1 MGLFEMSGLSGLP
14 ELSGLSEPSG
24 PSELSRPDVS
34 WAAVDACTLPTVER
48 PLRAAE
54 FDALF
59 EESVEEVVR
68 VDATHLV
75 VRLAGGPEVAA
86 QASALAAKET
96 ACCSF
101 FTFRVVQETEGE
113 AGTGPAEQVGNGA
126 VGRVRLEV
134 DVPPERA
141 QVLSGL
147 AARAEASLG
156 RPVP

>member
-1 MGLFEMSGLSGLP
+1 MGLVEMSGLSGLP
-14 ELSGLSEPSG
+14 EVSER
-24 PSELSRPDVS
+24 SELSRSDLS
-34 WAAVDACTLPTVER
+34 WAAGDACTLPTVER

-59 EESVEEVVR
+59 EASVEEVVR

-101 FTFRVVQETEGE
+101 FTFRVVEETQGE
-113 AGTGPAEQVGNGA
+113 AGTRPGEQAGNGTS
-126 VGRVRLEV
+126 GRVRLEV
-134 DVPPERA
+134 EVPPERA
-141 QVLSGL
+141 PVLSGL

-156 RPVP
+156 RLAP

>member
-1 MGLFEMSGLSGLP
+1 MELVEMSGLSGLP
-14 ELSGLSEPSG
+14 ESPRLSD
-24 PSELSRPDVS
+24 LSRSESS

-48 PLRAAE
+48 PVRAAE

-59 EESVEEVVR
+59 EQFVEEVIR

-75 VRLAGGPEVAA
+75 VRLAGGPEAAA

-101 FTFRVVQETEGE
+101 FTFRVEAETVDE
-113 AGTGPAEQVGNGA
+113 AGTRPGEQTGNRA
-126 VGRVRLEV
+126 TARVRLEV

-141 QVLSGL
+141 AVLSGL
-147 AARAEASLG
+147 AARAEATLG
-156 RPVP
+156 RRAP